1 MSTVGKVLVVAQIAF
16 SILLMAFAG
25 GVYSVQTNWKKQ
37 YDTASGKLKK
47 AETDLNSVKQK
58 CQKDTDTAV
67 AAQKAL
73 KDAADRA
80 QGTADAEKTQLTQM
94 QRVLTQTRTELE
106 NVRAEAKIAG
116 DEARARRDEAI
127 SMRQINNDLHRTR
140 DEQITLA
147 HDYADKVVN
156 LEQQKKAMSEKHD
169 KLLADYAILQ
179 KFIRIKGF
187 DSDPRE
193 VAGLA
198 EPAPIVVGVVLNTRK
213 GGRNGAELVEI
224 SLGSDAGL
232 AKGHE
237 LFVYRSSNGKGKYLG
252 RIRLDYVD
260 YKTSVGVVVQS
271 TKNGQ
276 MQVGDDVTTKL

>member
-16 SILLMAFAG
+16 SVLLMAFAG
-25 GVYSVQTNWKKQ
+25 AVYSVQTNWKKQ
-37 YDTASGKLKK
+37 ATGAQTQLTK
-47 AETDLNSVKQK
+47 ATNDLAAEKSREQK
-58 CQKDTDTAV
+58 ALDKAV
-67 AAQKAL
+67 ANEKAL

-80 QGTADAEKTQLTQM
+80 QGAADAAKAQVTQTQR
-94 QRVLTQTRTELE
+94 QLQQTRTELE
-106 NVRAEAKIAG
+106 SIRAEAKIAG
-116 DEARARRDEAI
+116 DEARARRDEAV
-127 SMRQINNDLHRTR
+127 SMRQINAELHKTR

-147 HDYADKVVN
+147 HQYADNIVN
-156 LEQQKKAMSEKHD
+156 LEQQSKTMTEKHN
-169 KLLADYAILQ
+169 KLLNDYAILQ

-198 EPAPIVVGVVLNTRK
+198 EPAPITNGVVLNTKK
-213 GGRNGAELVEI
+213 GGRNGSDLIEI

-237 LFVYRSSNGKGKYLG
+237 LFVYRPDGKGKYLG
-252 RIRLDYVD
+252 KIRLDYVD
-260 YKTSVGVVVQS
+260 YRTAVGVVVQS

-276 MQVGDDVTTKL
+276 IQVGDNVTTKL

>member
-16 SILLMAFAG
+16 SILLMAFAA
-25 GVYSVQTNWKKQ
+25 GVGSVQTNWKK
-37 YDTASGKLKK
+37 K
-47 AETDLNSVKQK
+47 AETAEKSLATTTKQLTDAK
-58 CQKDTDTAV
+58 SLSQKDKDKAV
-67 AAQKAL
+67 ATEKSL

-80 QGTADAEKTQLTQM
+80 QGTADATKAQVTRL
-94 QRVLTQTRTELE
+94 QRDLTQTRTELE
-106 NVRAEAKIAG
+106 NIRAEAKIAG
-116 DEARARRDEAI
+116 EESRARRDEAV
-127 SMRQINNDLHRTR
+127 SMRQINAELHKTR

-147 HDYADKVVN
+147 HQYADKIVN
-156 LEQQKKAMSEKHD
+156 LEQQSKAMTEKHN
-169 KLLADYAILQ
+169 KLLNDFAILQ

-198 EPAPIVVGVVLNTRK
+198 EPAPIINGLVLSTKK
-213 GGRNGAELVEI
+213 GGRNGSDLIEI

-237 LFVYRSSNGKGKYLG
+237 LFVYRPDGKGKYLG
-252 RIRLDYVD
+252 KIRLDYVD
-260 YKTSVGVVVQS
+260 YRTAVGVVVQS

-276 MQVGDDVTTKL
+276 IQVGDNVTTKL

>member
-25 GVYSVQTNWKKQ
+25 GVYSVQTNWKTK
-37 YDTASGKLKK
+37 YTTESTGLKK
-47 AETDLNSVKQK
+47 ANNELSALKQK
-58 CQKDTDTAV
+58 SQKDTDTAT
-67 AAQKAL
+67 ATQKAL

-80 QGTADAEKTQLTQM
+80 QGTADAEKKQLDQL
-94 QRVLTQTRTELE
+94 QLVLTQTRTELE
-106 NVRAEAKIAG
+106 NVRAEAKIGG

-147 HDYADKVVN
+147 HQYADKIVN
-156 LEQQKKAMSEKHD
+156 LEQQIKAITDKYNKQQSE
-169 KLLADYAILQ
+169 YAILQ

-187 DSDPRE
+187 DPDPRE

-198 EPAPIVVGVVLNTRK
+198 EPAPIVEGLVLNTRK

-237 LFVYRSSNGKGKYLG
+237 LYVYRSANGKGKYLG

-276 MQVGDDVTTKL
+276 IQVGDDVTTKL

>member
-1 MSTVGKVLVVAQIAF
+1 MSTVGKVLVVAQLAF
-16 SILLMAFAG
+16 SVLLMGFAG

-37 YDTASGKLKK
+37 ATEAQDKLKK
-47 AETDLNSVKQK
+47 SDTQLGSTKQAA
-58 CQKDTDTAV
+58 QKAQDTAV
-67 AAQKAL
+67 ATQKAL

-80 QGTADAEKTQLTQM
+80 QGAADATKVQVTQL
-94 QRVLTQTRTELE
+94 QRQLTQTRTELE
-106 NVRAEAKIAG
+106 NMRAEAKIAG
-116 DEARARRDEAI
+116 EEARARRDEAV
-127 SMRQINNDLHRTR
+127 SMRAINAELHKTR

-147 HDYADKVVN
+147 HQYADKIVN
-156 LEQQKKAMSEKHD
+156 LEQQAKAMLDKHN
-169 KLLADYAILQ
+169 KVLGEYAILQ

-193 VAGLA
+193 VAGLVD
-198 EPAPIVVGVVLNTRK
+198 PAPIVQGVILYTKK

-237 LFVYRSSNGKGKYLG
+237 LYVYRSDGKGKYLG
-252 RIRLDYVD
+252 KIRLDYVD
-260 YKTSVGVVVQS
+260 YKRAVGVVIQS

>member
-16 SILLMAFAG
+16 SILLMAFAA
-25 GVYSVQTNWKKQ
+25 GVGSVQTNWKK
-37 YDTASGKLKK
+37 K
-47 AETDLNSVKQK
+47 ADAAEKTLATTTKQLTDAKSLS
-58 CQKDTDTAV
+58 QKDKDKAV
-67 AAQKAL
+67 ATEKAL

-80 QGTADAEKTQLTQM
+80 QGTADATKAQVTRL
-94 QRVLTQTRTELE
+94 QRELTQTRTELE
-106 NVRAEAKIAG
+106 NIRAEAKIAG
-116 DEARARRDEAI
+116 EESRARRDEAV
-127 SMRQINNDLHRTR
+127 SMRQINAELHKTR

-147 HDYADKVVN
+147 HQYADKIVN
-156 LEQQKKAMSEKHD
+156 LEQQSKAMTEKHN

-198 EPAPIVVGVVLNTRK
+198 EPAPIVNGVVLSTKK
-213 GGRNGAELVEI
+213 GGRNGSDLVEI
-224 SLGSDAGL
+224 SLGSDSGL

-237 LFVYRSSNGKGKYLG
+237 LFVYRPDGKGKYLG
-252 RIRLDYVD
+252 KIRLDYVD
-260 YKTSVGVVVQS
+260 YRTAVGVVVQS

-276 MQVGDDVTTKL
+276 IQKGDDVTTKL

>member
-25 GVYSVQTNWKKQ
+25 GVYSVQTNWKTQFGKA
-37 YDTASGKLKK
+37 DTALKK
-47 AETDLNSVKQK
+47 ANADLSTAKQK
-58 CQKDTDTAV
+58 AQKDADAAV
-67 AAQKAL
+67 ASQKKL
-73 KDAADRA
+73 QDAADRA
-80 QGTADAEKTQLTQM
+80 QGTADAEKKQLDQV
-94 QRVLTQTRTELE
+94 QLNLKQTRTELE

-116 DEARARRDEAI
+116 DEARARRDEAV
-127 SMRQINNDLHRTR
+127 SMRTINNDLHRTR

-147 HDYADKVVN
+147 HQYADKIVN
-156 LEQQKKAMSEKHD
+156 LEQQSKAMTEKHN
-169 KLLADYAILQ
+169 KLLSDYAILQ
-179 KFIRIKGF
+179 KFLRIKGF

-198 EPAPIVVGVVLNTRK
+198 EPAPIVVGLVLNTRR

-237 LFVYRSSNGKGKYLG
+237 LFVYRSSSGKGKYLG

-260 YKTSVGVVVQS
+260 YKTSVGVVVES

-276 MQVGDDVTTKL
+276 IQVGDDVTTKL

>member
-25 GVYSVQTNWKKQ
+25 GVYSVQTNWKTQFNKA
-37 YDTASGKLKK
+37 DTALKK
-47 AETDLNSVKQK
+47 ANADLSTAKQK
-58 CQKDTDTAV
+58 SQKDTDTAI

-80 QGTADAEKTQLTQM
+80 QGTADAEKKQLDQL
-94 QRVLTQTRTELE
+94 QLVLTQTRTELE

-116 DEARARRDEAI
+116 EEARARRDEAV
-127 SMRQINNDLHRTR
+127 SMRQINGDLHRTR

-147 HDYADKVVN
+147 HQFADKVVN
-156 LEQQKKAMSEKHD
+156 LEQQNKTISDKHA
-169 KLLADYAILQ
+169 KLLAEYAILQ

-187 DSDPRE
+187 DPDPRE

-198 EPAPIVVGVVLNTRK
+198 DPAPIVTGLVLNTRK
-213 GGRNGAELVEI
+213 GGRNGAELIEI

-237 LFVYRSSNGKGKYLG
+237 LFVYRGSNGKAKYLG

-260 YKTSVGVVVQS
+260 YKTAVGVVVES

-276 MQVGDDVTTKL
+276 IQVGDDVTTKL

>member
-16 SILLMAFAG
+16 SVLLMAFAG

-37 YDTASGKLKK
+37 ATEAQTKLKK
-47 AETDLNSVKQK
+47 ADADLLSAKSAAE
-58 CQKDTDTAV
+58 KDKNKAV
-67 AAQKAL
+67 ANEKTL

-80 QGTADAEKTQLTQM
+80 QGAADAAKVQITQL
-94 QRVLTQTRTELE
+94 QRQLTQTRTELE
-106 NVRAEAKIAG
+106 NVRAEDKIAG
-116 DEARARRDEAI
+116 EEARARRDEAL
-127 SMRQINNDLHRTR
+127 SLRQINADLHKTR

-147 HDYADKVVN
+147 HQYADKIVN
-156 LEQQKKAMSEKHD
+156 LEQQSKAMTEKHN
-169 KLLADYAILQ
+169 KLLNDYAILQ

-198 EPAPIVVGVVLNTRK
+198 EPAPILTGVVLNTRK

-237 LFVYRSSNGKGKYLG
+237 LFVYRPDGKGKYLG
-252 RIRLDYVD
+252 KIRLDYVD
-260 YKTSVGVVVQS
+260 YRTAVGVVVQS

-276 MQVGDDVTTKL
+276 IQKGDDVTTKL

>member
-25 GVYSVQTNWKKQ
+25 GVYSVQTNWKIQAK
-37 YDTASGKLKK
+37 DANGKLKK
-47 AETDLNSVKQK
+47 ASDDLAAAKSAIQK
-58 CQKDTDTAV
+58 EKDAAAATA
-67 AAQKAL
+67 KTL
-73 KDAADRA
+73 KDVADRA
-80 QGTADAEKTQLTQM
+80 QGAADAAKVQITQLQRQLTQD
-94 QRVLTQTRTELE
+94 RSELE
-106 NVRAEAKIAG
+106 NMRAEAKIAG
-116 DEARARRDEAI
+116 EEARARRDEAV
-127 SMRQINNDLHRTR
+127 SMRQINGDLHKTR

-147 HDYADKVVN
+147 HQYADRIVN
-156 LEQQKKAMSEKHD
+156 LEQQNRAMTEKHN
-169 KLLADYAILQ
+169 KLLNDYAILQ

-193 VAGLA
+193 VAGVA
-198 EPAPIVVGVVLNTRK
+198 EPAPIVYGVVLNTRK

-237 LFVYRSSNGKGKYLG
+237 LFVYRPDGKGKYLG
-252 RIRLDYVD
+252 KIRLDYVE
-260 YKTSVGVVVQS
+260 YKTAVGVVVES

-276 MQVGDDVTTKL
+276 IQVGDNVTTKL